1 MGAKG
6 SKRGQDSEST
16 GEAGGGRGGANAAKG
31 RHFTPEERREAVE
44 AFHKSGL
51 TQLAFM
57 ASLRR
62 FAKKLMPRFT

>member
-1 MGAKG
+1 MLA
-6 SKRGQDSEST
+6 
-16 GEAGGGRGGANAAKG
+16 
-31 RHFTPEERREAVE
+31 ER
-44 AFHKSGL
+44 FGL